1 MNIYKIRRKSDG
13 KYSAG
18 SKPPVFTNAGV
29 YWHEEKKLRNH
40 LLMFRY
46 GNWDAYNGCEI
57 VEFSFKEEGISSIS
71 INEIMELYKDDEI
84 IRRLKSNG

>member
-1 MNIYKIRRKSDG
+1 
-13 KYSAG
+13 
-18 SKPPVFTNAGV
+18 
-29 YWHEEKKLRNH
+29 
-40 LLMFRY
+40 MFRY